1 MCPGTATLWEIWLI
15 ASMGT
20 PAAIRPITGSSLACT
35 ESEIGRG
42 FTSSLLAGFLVET
55 RLSLVTLLFVSSES
69 GSLTISM
76 ARAL

>member
-1 MCPGTATLWEIWLI
+1 
-15 ASMGT
+15 MGT

-35 ESEIGRG
+35 GRKE
-42 FTSSLLAGFLVET
+42 FEDLRLHFLPDFVET
-55 RLSLVTLLFVSSES
+55 RLSLVTLLFVSRS